1 MTMLAARKTLPSTTR
16 CDTTVPPPLIDENIN
31 PSADASAAE
40 WKATCQAGINDL
52 FCRRWKEKHTDKPNS
67 AKVEFFVKCID
78 QTGESIKQHLES
90 ATNPADQAE
99 VERVL
104 DLFQTRIFLTRSSSP
119 GHDNS
124 DCDDESLS
132 SVDDEEEEID
142 FDDNEILDQDFGA
155 HHFHYAAAPRSGMVY
170 VNE

>member
-1 MTMLAARKTLPSTTR
+1 M
-16 CDTTVPPPLIDENIN
+16 
-31 PSADASAAE
+31 
-40 WKATCQAGINDL
+40 
-52 FCRRWKEKHTDKPNS
+52 
-67 AKVEFFVKCID
+67 KCID
-78 QTGESIKQHLES
+78 QTGESIKQHLEL

-104 DLFQTRIFLTRSSSP
+104 DSFQTQIFSTRSSSP

-132 SVDDEEEEID
+132 SVNDKEEEID

-155 HHFHYAAAPRSGMVY
+155 RHFHSRGDGRASIRYDTTKYIGIDARTWTL
-170 VNE
+170 